1 MVKKTLFS
9 FVILAFL
16 LAACSAARPTAA
28 PIYEAGQ
35 GTKAGQP
42 PSAPGESVR
51 TSTGSN
57 YASTIP
63 EVKRMVLK
71 NASLTLAVDKPADSL
86 DRITKMA
93 DEMGGYVVSAKV
105 FQTRI
110 SSGAE
115 VQQASI
121 SIRIP
126 ADKLDEALTRIK
138 SETTRPVVS
147 ENIDSQDV
155 TKDYTDLGSRLAN
168 LLVAEKQL
176 QNLMDQATD
185 TDKVLN
191 VYNQLMQVREQIEV
205 IKGQMQYYEQSA
217 AFSLVS
223 VELMANEAVQPLS
236 IGGWQPVG
244 VARNALQALINALKF
259 FASAGMWIV
268 IFVVPVLLILA
279 VPFLVLFWIIRR
291 LTRRGKPKTPPAPPP
306 AQA

>member
-1 MVKKTLFS
+1 MVKKTLFY
-9 FVILAFL
+9 FAILAFL
-16 LAACSAARPTAA
+16 LAACAARPA
-28 PIYEAGQ
+28 
-35 GTKAGQP
+35 
-42 PSAPGESVR
+42 SAPVYDTGQNASPGKAPSVAGESVQN
-51 TSTGSN
+51 STGRD

-63 EVKRMVLK
+63 EVPRMVVK

-168 LLVAEKQL
+168 LQVAEKQL

-185 TDKVLN
+185 TDKVLT

-223 VELMANEAVQPLS
+223 VELMANAAVQPLS

-244 VARNALQALINALKF
+244 DVRNAVQALINALKF
-259 FASAGMWIV
+259 FAKAGIIIV
-268 IFVVPVLLILA
+268 IDVIPVLVILA
-279 VPFLVLFWIIRR
+279 IPFLVLFWIIRR
-291 LTRRGKPKTPPAPPP
+291 LTRRGKPKAPPAPPP

>member
-1 MVKKTLFS
+1 MVKKTLFI

-16 LAACSAARPTAA
+16 LAACAQATRAPAYVVEQGAKPGQAPSAAD
-28 PIYEAGQ
+28 
-35 GTKAGQP
+35 
-42 PSAPGESVR
+42 ESVQI
-51 TSTGSN
+51 STGGN
-57 YASTIP
+57 YASTVP

-93 DEMGGYVVSAKV
+93 DEMGGYVVSARV

-115 VQQASI
+115 VQQASV

-126 ADKLDEALTRIK
+126 AEKLDEALTRIK
-138 SETTRPVVS
+138 SETTRPVVN

-155 TKDYTDLGSRLAN
+155 TKDYTDLGSRLTN
-168 LLVAEKQL
+168 LQAAEKQL

-244 VARNALQALINALKF
+244 VARNAVQALINALKF
-259 FASAGMWIV
+259 FANAGMWIV
-268 IFVVPVLLILA
+268 IFVIPVLVILA
-279 VPFLVLFWIIRR
+279 IPLLVLFWIIRR
-291 LTRRGKPKTPPAPPP
+291 LGRRGKPKVPPTPPP

>member
-1 MVKKTLFS
+1 MVKKTLFI
-9 FVILAFL
+9 FFILAFL
-16 LAACSAARPTAA
+16 LAACAARPASA
-28 PIYEAGQ
+28 PVYESVQGARPGQ
-35 GTKAGQP
+35 A
-42 PSAPGESVR
+42 PSAADESVQ
-51 TSTGSN
+51 TSTGGN
-57 YASTIP
+57 YASTVP

-93 DEMGGYVVSAKV
+93 DEMGGYVVSARV

-115 VQQASI
+115 VQQASV

-126 ADKLDEALTRIK
+126 AEKLDEALTRIK
-138 SETTRPVVS
+138 SETTRPVVN

-155 TKDYTDLGSRLAN
+155 TKDYTDLGSRLTN
-168 LLVAEKQL
+168 LQAAEKQL

-244 VARNALQALINALKF
+244 VARNAVQALINALKF
-259 FASAGMWIV
+259 FANAGMWIV
-268 IFVVPVLLILA
+268 IFVIPVLVILA
-279 VPFLVLFWIIRR
+279 IPLLVLFWIIRR
-291 LTRRGKPKTPPAPPP
+291 LGRRGKPKAPPTPPP